1 MNKKSSGFTIPAQ
14 PKVLTDIGNL
24 LRSGKFD
31 TNTLTGLI
39 GKDAALS
46 ARILKT
52 VNAPFFSR
60 GRAIHSIGQAVN
72 ILGASN
78 LNTVIVNS
86 ALKSAYTKISSK
98 ALEQFWKHSEFT
110 AMACSLVAG
119 RCCKEHAENA
129 YLVGLFHDCA
139 VPLFF
144 AKHDDYGEL
153 FERSLRCGDFDIVG
167 EEEKRYS
174 TNHSVVGYLFCRTW
188 RLEETVSLA
197 VKHHH
202 ANLKLGSPEDLPVE
216 TLVAVLLVA
225 DRIIQ
230 NFDLSEPIKA
240 LALEEWAEK
249 HKPFM
254 SLLGLYPEDMLDLR
268 EDFLDKAFV
277 H

>member
-1 MNKKSSGFTIPAQ
+1 M
-14 PKVLTDIGNL
+14 VDIGNL

-60 GRAIHSIGQAVN
+60 GRTIQSIGQAVN

-86 ALKSAYTKISSK
+86 ALKSSYTKISAK

-110 AMACSLVAG
+110 AMACSLVAN
-119 RCCKEHAENA
+119 RCCKELAESA
-129 YLVGLFHDCA
+129 YLTGLFHDCA
-139 VPLFF
+139 VPLFL

-153 FERSLRCGDFDIVG
+153 FDRSLRCGDFDIIG

-174 TNHSVVGYLFCRTW
+174 SNHSVIGYLFCRTW
-188 RLEETVSLA
+188 HLPEAVGLA

-202 ANLKLGSPEDLPVE
+202 VNLKLGSPNDLQVE

-225 DRIIQ
+225 DRITQ
-230 NFDLSEPIKA
+230 NFDLSEQANMQP
-240 LALEEWAEK
+240 LEEWAEK
-249 HKPFM
+249 NKPFI
-254 SLLGLYPEDMLDLR
+254 SLLGLYPDDILDLR